1 MPKIVSN
8 PVAPVPVAAKKNKT
22 AASNGKI
29 EKQGFTD
36 ESIEK
41 LFVEQLKL
49 IYFVEKNLLKTLQK
63 VVKKSAGE
71 VLKNSLIEH
80 KQSTE
85 EHSARIEHAFYL
97 LNKKKQTKKSE
108 AFLGLQDELEE
119 MMNLTLENTVARD
132 MAIITMIQKMEHYEI
147 ATYSSIVTM
156 AKIFGFTQ
164 LASTLQETL
173 DEEQDTDQQL
183 SYLAVINF
191 NASASKNKRYSQKQL
206 LQ

>member
-8 PVAPVPVAAKKNKT
+8 PVAPVPVATKKNKT

-63 VVKKSAGE
+63 VVKKSSGE

-97 LNKKKQTKKSE
+97 LNKKNQTKKSE

-119 MMNLTLENTVARD
+119 MMDLTLENTVARD

-191 NASASKNKRYSQKQL
+191 NASASKTKRYSQKQL